1 LRIAGRLPIITVS
14 AGDDPHPRSPNREE
28 PPRMSP
34 ANRPKTFVI
43 DTNVLLHNPASLFA
57 FADNHVVIPM
67 VVLEELDRFK
77 TANNELGQNSRE
89 VVRSL
94 DRLRAQGSLRE
105 GVVTPQGGTI
115 QVVMDGEVLDGM
127 LPGVNDNRILGCAHH
142 LKRQG
147 RQVTFISKDINARVK
162 ADALDIPSED
172 FKAMRVNVDE
182 LYTGFVTVDV
192 AGDEVDDLAQRAVD
206 PAKLV
211 GKEDLPLV
219 WNQFVVLRDRKDKN
233 HTALLR
239 FDGGEGLLKPLSEE
253 PPDLYSVV
261 PRSPEQRMAFELLL
275 DDRIKLV
282 TLVGRAGTGKTLLA
296 LACGLNKVIDSERY
310 KKLLVSRPIMPLGA
324 DIGYLPGTKD
334 DKLTHWMGPIFDN
347 LHFLL
352 ASEER
357 DPDDVIKRLIAEETI
372 TMEALTYIRGRSI
385 ARQFVVVDEAQNL
398 TPHEIKTIISR
409 AGEDTKV
416 VLTGDPH
423 QIDNPYLDSNSNGLT
438 HVVERLRGQPLAGH
452 VTFTKSER
460 SELAG
465 VAADIL

>member
-1 LRIAGRLPIITVS
+1 
-14 AGDDPHPRSPNREE
+14 
-28 PPRMSP
+28 MSP
-34 ANRPKTFVI
+34 QSRAKTFVI

-67 VVLEELDRFK
+67 VVLEELDKFK

-89 VVRSL
+89 VARTL
-94 DRLRAQGSLRE
+94 DRLRGQGSLRE

-115 QVVMDGEVLDGM
+115 QVVMDGEPITGL
-127 LPGVNDNRILGCAHH
+127 LPGVNDNRILGCANH

-147 RQVTFISKDINARVK
+147 KQVFFISKDINARVK

-182 LYTGFVTVDV
+182 LYTGYVIADL
-192 AGDEVDDLAQRAVD
+192 AGDEVDDLAAKAEVD
-206 PAKLV
+206 PATILAKD
-211 GKEDLPLV
+211 DLPLV
-219 WNQFVVLRDRKDKN
+219 WNQFVLLRDRADKE
-233 HTALLR
+233 HSALMR
-239 FDGGEGLLKPLSEE
+239 YDGGAGRLRPLSHE
-253 PPDLYSVV
+253 PPELYSVV

-275 DDRIKLV
+275 DDSVKLV

-324 DIGYLPGTKD
+324 DIGYLPGSKD
-334 DKLTHWMGPIFDN
+334 DKLQHWMGPIFDN

-438 HVVERLRGQPLAGH
+438 HVVERLRGQELAGH

>member
-1 LRIAGRLPIITVS
+1 
-14 AGDDPHPRSPNREE
+14 
-28 PPRMSP
+28 MSP
-34 ANRPKTFVI
+34 ASRPKTFVI

-57 FADNHVVIPM
+57 FADNRVVIPM
-67 VVLEELDRFK
+67 VVLEELDKFK

-89 VVRSL
+89 VVRTL

-105 GVVTPQGGTI
+105 GVPTPQGGII
-115 QVVMDGEVLDGM
+115 QVVMDGAHIDGL

-142 LKRQG
+142 LRSQG
-147 RQVTFISKDINARVK
+147 HHVIFVSKDINARVK
-162 ADALDIPSED
+162 ADALGIPSED
-172 FKAMRVNVDE
+172 FKAMRVNIDA
-182 LYTGFVTVDV
+182 LYSGFVAV
-192 AGDEVDDLAQRAVD
+192 EVEAAQLAECAARAQP
-206 PAKLV
+206 PAAIV
-211 GKEDLPLV
+211 PAEDLPLA
-219 WNQFVVLRDRKDKN
+219 WNQFVVLRDR
-233 HTALLR
+233 AQPERWRLLR
-239 FDGGEGLLKPLSEE
+239 YDGHSGLLHPVPEKAPEIYGVS
-253 PPDLYSVV
+253 

-275 DDRIKLV
+275 DDRVKLV

-296 LACGLNKVIDSERY
+296 LACGLSKVIDSERY
-310 KKLLVSRPIMPLGA
+310 TKMLVSRPIMPLGA
-324 DIGYLPGTKD
+324 DIGYLPGSKD

-357 DPDDVIKRLIAEETI
+357 DPDDVIKRLLAEETI
-372 TMEALTYIRGRSI
+372 TLEALTYIRGRSI

-423 QIDNPYLDSNSNGLT
+423 QIDNPYLDANSNGLT
-438 HVVERLRGQPLAGH
+438 HVVERLRGQRLAGH

-465 VAADIL
+465 VAADML

>member
-1 LRIAGRLPIITVS
+1 VAIPAVYGS
-14 AGDDPHPRSPNREE
+14 ALSYPSPEGDHLMP
-28 PPRMSP
+28 P
-34 ANRPKTFVI
+34 ANSAKTFVI

-67 VVLEELDRFK
+67 VVLEELDKFK
-77 TANNELGQNSRE
+77 TASNELGQNSRE
-89 VVRSL
+89 VARAL
-94 DRLRAQGSLRE
+94 DRLRHQGSLRS

-115 QVVMDGEVLDGM
+115 QVLMDYADLDGM
-127 LPGVNDNRILGCAHH
+127 APGINDNRILGCAAA
-142 LKRQG
+142 LKKAG
-147 RQVTFISKDINARVK
+147 HNVFFISKDINARVK

-182 LYTGFVTVDV
+182 LYTGYVTVDV
-192 AGDEVDDLAQRAVD
+192 SGDEVDDLAHKPQTD
-206 PAKLV
+206 PATLV
-211 GKEDLPLV
+211 PKEDLPLV
-219 WNQFVVLRDRKDKN
+219 WNQFVVLRDRTDKE

-239 FDGGEGLLKPLSEE
+239 FDGASGMLRPLVEE
-253 PPDLYSVV
+253 PPEIYSVT

-275 DDRIKLV
+275 DDRVKLV

-438 HVVERLRGQPLAGH
+438 HVVERLRGQELAGH

-460 SELAG
+460 SVLAG

>member
-1 LRIAGRLPIITVS
+1 
-14 AGDDPHPRSPNREE
+14 
-28 PPRMSP
+28 MSP

-67 VVLEELDRFK
+67 IVLEELDKFK

-89 VVRSL
+89 VARTL

-105 GVVTPQGGTI
+105 GVATPQGGTI
-115 QVVMDGEVLDGM
+115 QVVMDGEPLDGL
-127 LPGVNDNRILGCAHH
+127 LPGVADNRILGCAKH
-142 LKRQG
+142 LKTKG
-147 RQVTFISKDINARVK
+147 SQVIFVSKDINARVK

-172 FKAMRVNVDE
+172 FKAMRVNVEE
-182 LYTGFVTVDV
+182 LYTGFIIVDL
-192 AGDEVDDLAQRAVD
+192 AAEQVDDLAGSPAVD
-206 PAKLV
+206 PAGLV
-211 GKEDLPLV
+211 PPEHLPLS
-219 WNQFVVLRDRKDKN
+219 WNQFVLLRDRDDHE

-239 FDGGEGLLKPLSEE
+239 FDGAPGSGVLRPLTEE
-253 PPDLYSVV
+253 PPELYSVA

-334 DKLTHWMGPIFDN
+334 DKMTHWMGPIFDN

-438 HVVERLRGQPLAGH
+438 HVVERMRGQELAGH